1 MCRQPPT
8 QFSSIKLNREAKC
21 DSPLNHKGHMVPRD
35 CYYCNSSSSE
45 TQESQEQAWRRKKTT
60 TAMGCRSCDKPKMN
74 YRKGLWSPEEDQ
86 RLRDY
91 ILKHGLGCWSAVPA
105 KAGEKM
111 LCFLLY
117 FHAHCCLPCRAACC
131 WCWILVS
138 SAISMC
144 SSCNTMKIRFEFL
157 CLTSEDKNNSYFF
170 NCKL

>member
-8 QFSSIKLNREAKC
+8 QFLSIKLNREAKC

-45 TQESQEQAWRRKKTT
+45 TQEAQEQAWRRRKTT
-60 TAMGCRSCDKPKMN
+60 VAAMGCRSCEKPKMN

-111 LCFLLY
+111 LWFLLS
-117 FHAHCCLPCRAACC
+117 FHAH
-131 WCWILVS
+131 CWILVS
-138 SAISMC
+138 SAISKSKFC
-144 SSCNTMKIRFEFL
+144 FRNFVQIRLCDPFETPHAWLARTRAIHIF
-157 CLTSEDKNNSYFF
+157 S
-170 NCKL
+170 CKLYRCF